1 MPNPTDDRVPDQR
14 VHSTP
19 SLMRWLA
26 LGCGG
31 GILSWILWLLLIQG
45 VKSLTGENVT
55 VAVGTLILG
64 GSGVVAVTTMG
75 RLAGIH
81 GPGQWIVATVA
92 TILGFLGALPVVFFG
107 LVIMANGGLL
117 LGGY

>member
-1 MPNPTDDRVPDQR
+1 
-14 VHSTP
+14 
-19 SLMRWLA
+19 MRWLA
-26 LGCGG
+26 IGFGG
-31 GILSWILWLLLIQG
+31 GVLSWILWLLLTQA
-45 VKSLTGENVT
+45 VKSLTGNNAT

-64 GSGVVAVTTMG
+64 GSGAVAVTTMG

-81 GPGQWIVATVA
+81 GPGQWIVATLA
-92 TILGFLGALPVVFFG
+92 TLLGFLGALPVVYFA